1 MFQYC
6 MQYCNNCLQSLMRY
20 YQHCICHHWVSYKII
35 NRWALE
41 KKTFSAICFNS
52 LQTKTIIPGCTKNT
66 ALLDAFIAVDIR
78 RISRNFNLYDQKCKP
93 KIRVRVRVMLFNAT
107 FNNISVISW
116 RSVLLVDETGVPR
129 EDHRPAVRLH

>member
-1 MFQYC
+1 MS
-6 MQYCNNCLQSLMRY
+6 SLGVI
-20 YQHCICHHWVSYKII
+20 QNHQWVGI
-35 NRWALE
+35 R
-41 KKTFSAICFNS
+41 KKKHS
-52 LQTKTIIPGCTKNT
+52 LQFASTVCRPKQLYRDVQKNT

-129 EDHRPAVRLH
+129 EDHRLAVRLH

>member
-1 MFQYC
+1 MGI
-6 MQYCNNCLQSLMRY
+6 R
-20 YQHCICHHWVSYKII
+20 
-35 NRWALE
+35 
-41 KKTFSAICFNS
+41 KKKPFSAICFNS

-93 KIRVRVRVMLFNAT
+93 KIRVRVRVMLFSAT

-129 EDHRPAVRLH
+129 EDHRLAYVVFHLACDTGMFKKQIWIGICAFMTKMGNPKIVAFI